1 MFICGAAPSS
11 PSAHGRPPT
20 YSIGETFCL
29 CDCDYFPV
37 THFSNSNVF
46 LRRPAL
52 PAACV
57 ALLCAAFFAPAA
69 TLPDEPA
76 SDSVGVIDGES
87 ISVTGPMRVE
97 AVHGQVKTIL
107 RSGSDVHVKSGTAR
121 IDLVEGGQITVCGPA
136 HFSVLKSGGSLT
148 VALDSGTIHAHVQ
161 GEPTLTI
168 YTPQIQV
175 QTVSIG
181 GGPQDVLVGFDS
193 PGAMCIRANRGAVR
207 LEQQLTG
214 QSILVPQTGDVLVL
228 NGQLDNLRTSAGR
241 CSCEPQLAK
250 STPLP
255 APEVSRL
262 ATSEE
267 LRQKPTDSA
276 SPPSSAPAEKTGA
289 KEEPIYQVFM
299 PPLVYDIHAKS
310 QPDFDPKMIV
320 LVRRV
325 RVRPTLIFKGRVE
338 GETVAAV
345 TAPPVSAPAPTNAAK
360 PAAPASDSFMDRVR
374 TYVRKLWSRG
384 A

>member
-1 MFICGAAPSS
+1 
-11 PSAHGRPPT
+11 
-20 YSIGETFCL
+20 
-29 CDCDYFPV
+29 V
-37 THFSNSNVF
+37 THFSNSNAL
-46 LRRPAL
+46 LRRAAL
-52 PAACV
+52 PVACV
-57 ALLCAAFFAPAA
+57 ALLCAAFFSAAA
-69 TLPDEPA
+69 TPPEEPGT
-76 SDSVGVIDGES
+76 DSVGVIEGDS

-97 AVHGQVKTIL
+97 TVHGQVRTIL
-107 RSGSDVHVKSGTAR
+107 RSGSDVRVKSGTAR

-161 GEPTLTI
+161 GEPALTV
-168 YTPQIQV
+168 YAPQIQV

-228 NGQLDNLRTSAGR
+228 NGQLDSLRTSAGR
-241 CSCEPQLAK
+241 CSCEQQSARAAP
-250 STPLP
+250 PP

-262 ATSEE
+262 ATADEIRAKTVEPTRNPAYAPSE
-267 LRQKPTDSA
+267 KS
-276 SPPSSAPAEKTGA
+276 GV

-310 QPDFDPKMIV
+310 QPEFDPKMIV

-338 GETVAAV
+338 GVTVAAAI
-345 TAPPVSAPAPTNAAK
+345 APPPPASAATNAAK
-360 PAAPASDSFMDRVR
+360 PATPASDSFMDRVR
-374 TYVRKLWSRG
+374 TFVRKLWSRG

>member
-1 MFICGAAPSS
+1 
-11 PSAHGRPPT
+11 
-20 YSIGETFCL
+20 
-29 CDCDYFPV
+29 V
-37 THFSNSNVF
+37 TLFSNSNAF
-46 LRRPAL
+46 LRRAAVPV
-52 PAACV
+52 ACV
-57 ALLCAAFFAPAA
+57 ALLCAAFFSAAA
-69 TLPDEPA
+69 TPPDEPA

-97 AVHGQVKTIL
+97 AIHGQVKTIL

-121 IDLVEGGQITVCGPA
+121 IDLVEGGKITICGPA

-148 VALDSGTIHAHVQ
+148 VALDSGTIHAHIQ
-161 GEPTLTI
+161 SEPALTV
-168 YTPQIQV
+168 YTPQLQV
-175 QTVSIG
+175 QTVAIG
-181 GGPQDVLVGFDS
+181 GGPQDVLVGFDT

-207 LEQQLTG
+207 IEQQLTG
-214 QSILVPQTGDVLVL
+214 QSILVPQTGDVLVP
-228 NGQLDNLRTSAGR
+228 NGQLDSLRTSAGH

-250 STPLP
+250 AAPPP

-267 LRQKPTDSA
+267 LRQKSADSA
-276 SPPSSAPAEKTGA
+276 SPSSSAPAEKPGA

-310 QPDFDPKMIV
+310 QPEFDPRMIV

-325 RVRPTLIFKGRVE
+325 RVRPTLIFHGRVE
-338 GETVAAV
+338 GETIAAV
-345 TAPPVSAPAPTNAAK
+345 TPPPPPAPAAK

-374 TYVRKLWSRG
+374 TFVRKLWSRG

>member
-1 MFICGAAPSS
+1 M
-11 PSAHGRPPT
+11 T
-20 YSIGETFCL
+20 L
-29 CDCDYFPV
+29 
-37 THFSNSNVF
+37 FSNSNRF
-46 LRRPAL
+46 LRRAAL

-57 ALLCAAFFAPAA
+57 ALSCAAFFSAA
-69 TLPDEPA
+69 AAHPDEPT

-107 RSGSDVHVKSGTAR
+107 RSGSDVHVKFGAAR
-121 IDLVEGGQITVCGPA
+121 IDLVEGGQMTICGPA

-161 GEPTLTI
+161 SELALTV

-181 GGPQDVLVGFDS
+181 GGPQDVLVGFES
-193 PGAMCIRANRGAVR
+193 PGAMCVRANRGAVR

-228 NGQLDNLRTSAGR
+228 NGQLDSLRTSAGH
-241 CSCEPQLAK
+241 CSCEPQVAK
-250 STPLP
+250 AVPPP

-262 ATSEE
+262 ATTEE
-267 LRQKPTDSA
+267 VRSKSVEAKPGTT
-276 SPPSSAPAEKTGA
+276 SAPAEKPGV

-299 PPLVYDIHAKS
+299 PPLIYDIHAKS
-310 QPDFDPKMIV
+310 QPEFDPKMIV

-325 RVRPTLIFKGRVE
+325 RVRPTLIFHGRVE

-345 TAPPVSAPAPTNAAK
+345 APPPPLAPSTTNAAK
-360 PAAPASDSFMDRVR
+360 PTPPASDSFMDRVR

-384 A
+384 S

>member
-1 MFICGAAPSS
+1 
-11 PSAHGRPPT
+11 
-20 YSIGETFCL
+20 
-29 CDCDYFPV
+29 V
-37 THFSNSNVF
+37 TLFSNSNCF
-46 LRRPAL
+46 LRRAAL

-57 ALLCAAFFAPAA
+57 VLLCVAFFSAA
-69 TLPDEPA
+69 AAHPDEPA
-76 SDSVGVIDGES
+76 ADSVGVIDGES
-87 ISVTGPMRVE
+87 ISVIGPMRVE

-107 RSGSDVHVKSGTAR
+107 RSGSDVHVKSGSAR
-121 IDLVEGGQITVCGPA
+121 IDLVEGGQITICGPA

-148 VALDSGTIHAHVQ
+148 LALDSGTIHAHVQ
-161 GEPTLTI
+161 GEPALTI
-168 YTPQIQV
+168 YTPQLQA

-181 GGPQDVLVGFDS
+181 GGPQDVLVGFAT
-193 PGAMCIRANRGAVR
+193 PGAMCIRANRGAIR

-214 QSILVPQTGDVLVL
+214 QSILVPQTGDILVL
-228 NGQLDNLRTSAGR
+228 NGQLDSLRSSAGR

-250 STPLP
+250 AAPPP

-267 LRQKPTDSA
+267 LRQKPADPVSLP
-276 SPPSSAPAEKTGA
+276 SPAPAEKPGV

-310 QPDFDPKMIV
+310 HAEFDAKMIV

-325 RVRPTLIFKGRVE
+325 RVRPTLIFHGRVE

-345 TAPPVSAPAPTNAAK
+345 TPPLQPAPSATNAAK
-360 PAAPASDSFMDRVR
+360 PTTPTSDSFMDRVR
-374 TYVRKLWSRG
+374 TFVRRLWSRG